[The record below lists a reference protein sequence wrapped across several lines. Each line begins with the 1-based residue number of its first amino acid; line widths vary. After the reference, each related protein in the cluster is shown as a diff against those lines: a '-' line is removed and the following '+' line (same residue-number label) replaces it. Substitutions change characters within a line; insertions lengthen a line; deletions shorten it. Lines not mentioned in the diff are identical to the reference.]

1 MFPKIR
7 LRYILKCLKVLLF
20 EKNNNKE
27 VFDGDNKN
35 LLLVKTDAIG
45 DYILF
50 RNFIEEIKS
59 LSLFTD
65 FKITLVANE
74 LVKDLVNEF
83 DLRFLENI
91 IYINR
96 KSFTNNS
103 LYRKQIYYE
112 LNKTNFQFAINP
124 SFSRD
129 YLIADS
135 LIRVSNAKHKIGQL
149 GNFSND
155 YAFFKRISDNWYN
168 QIIDTGTAIQFE
180 FLRTK
185 KFLES
190 IAGKSMKIV
199 QPRLPLNTKIKENYI
214 VLFPGAGEKIKQWNP
229 INFANTANEILQK
242 TGLKIIIA
250 GSMFDKDLANEIIEH
265 VTNKNNIENYC
276 GKTTL
281 VELATLIR
289 GATCLITNDSSAY
302 HMAACLQTKTICL
315 LIGRHYGRFAPYPFD
330 NLKEQIFY
338 VLPPSFSSVN
348 FKEEEIF
355 DINEITSETVTQ
367 LFFNK
372 IHTS

>member
-1 MFPKIR
+1 MIPKIR
-7 LRYILKCLKVLLF
+7 IRYILKCLKVILF
-20 EKNNNKE
+20 EKNNIKSIAN
-27 VFDGDNKN
+27 DDNKN

-50 RNFIEEIKS
+50 RNFIKEIRT

-83 DLRFLENI
+83 DLNFLENI

-96 KSFTNNS
+96 NSFTNNS
-103 LYRKQIYYE
+103 LYRKQKYGE
-112 LNKTNFQFAINP
+112 LHKTNFKFAINP

-135 LIRVSNAKHKIGQL
+135 LIRAANARHKIGQL

-155 YAFFKRISDNWYN
+155 YAFFKKISDKWYDK
-168 QIIDTGTAIQFE
+168 IIDTGNDIQFE

-185 KFLES
+185 KFLEN
-190 IAGKSMKIV
+190 IAEQKMNIV
-199 QPRLPLNTKIKENYI
+199 RPSLPLNTKSTENYV

-229 INFANTANEILQK
+229 INFATTANEILQK

-250 GSMFDKDLANEIIEH
+250 GSKFDIDLANEIIE
-265 VTNKNNIENYC
+265 NITDKSNVENYC
-276 GKTTL
+276 GQTTL
-281 VELATLIR
+281 VELANLIND
-289 GATCLITNDSSAY
+289 ATCLITNDSSAY
-302 HMAACLQTKTICL
+302 HLAACLQTRTICL

-330 NLKEQIFY
+330 KLKEQIFY
-338 VLPPSFSSVN
+338 ILPPSFNVVN
-348 FKEEEIF
+348 FKEEEVF
-355 DINEITSETVTQ
+355 DINEIKSETVTQ
-367 LFFNK
+367 LFFDK
-372 IHTS
+372 ICTS